1 MVARDI
7 TNFFLYRWRYIVGY
21 SVIGL
26 LLAGLLIFAGLYVP
40 GGISVEEMAATVR
53 SDNLSLSNIQS
64 MSITSLPYYLLQAVV
79 IHFFGISEFTI
90 KIPSLIIALFAAV
103 GLILLL
109 RRWFPA
115 NIAVLASLI
124 AVTTGQFLF
133 IAQSGTPSI
142 LYVFW
147 PILLLTLGTQVT
159 RAKRGRLFWKLSF
172 AAAAA
177 LSLYTPLSIYSLLA
191 IAIAVAIHPHLR
203 NIIRRLSPLK
213 VGLSLALAAI
223 IIAPLVYLIAIN
235 PPLGLRLLGIPTVW
249 PPDIAANAITMLK
262 QFFLFWEP
270 STTTLMTPVFGF
282 GSVLII
288 GLGIYRLFLTRDT
301 TRSYLIIIWMLCL
314 VPILLLN
321 PLFTSVTFIPSV
333 LLLAAGLTSLITYWY
348 RLFPLNPYARVAG
361 LVPIVILVI
370 TLIGSGLDR
379 YVYGYHYAP
388 TTAVNFSKDLRLLPK
403 DTKHL
408 IVSPT
413 EQAFYTAVSH
423 HRDGLVVTTDA
434 RSADETLTATRDARN
449 VIPAEYAI
457 DRIITTTYSKD
468 SDRLYIYKKVQQ

>member
-1 MVARDI
+1 MVAKDI
-7 TNFFLYRWRYIVGY
+7 THFFIYRWRYIVGY
-21 SVIGL
+21 SLIGL

-40 GGISVEEMAATVR
+40 GGVSPEEMIATVR
-53 SDNLSLSNIQS
+53 SDSLSLSNLQS
-64 MSITSLPYYLLQAVV
+64 LSVTSLPYYLLQSGVFH
-79 IHFFGISEFTI
+79 IFGISEFTI
-90 KIPSLIIALFAAV
+90 KIPSLIIALFSAV

-109 RRWFPA
+109 RRWFPP

-133 IAQSGTPSI
+133 IAQNGTPGI

-159 RAKRGRLFWKLSF
+159 RAKKGRLFWKLSF

-177 LSLYTPLSIYSLLA
+177 LSLYTPLSVYSLLA
-191 IAIAVAIHPHLR
+191 IAVAVALHPHLR

-213 VGLSLALAAI
+213 VGLSIALAAVI
-223 IIAPLVYLIAIN
+223 VAPLIYLIAIN
-235 PPLGLRLLGIPTVW
+235 PPLGLRLLGVPTTW
-249 PPDIAANAITMLK
+249 PPDLAANAMTLLK

-282 GSVLII
+282 GSVLVIA
-288 GLGIYRLFLTRDT
+288 LGVYRLVLTRDT
-301 TRSYLIIIWMLCL
+301 TRSYLIIIWILCL
-314 VPILLLN
+314 IPVLLLN
-321 PLFTSVTFIPSV
+321 PLFTSVTFIPAV

-348 RLFPLNPYARVAG
+348 RLFPLNPYARIAG
-361 LVPIVILVI
+361 LIPIVILVF

-379 YVYGYHYAP
+379 YVYGYHYSP
-388 TTAVNFSKDLRLLPK
+388 TTAVNFSKDLRLIPK

-408 IVSPT
+408 VVSPT
-413 EQAFYTAVSH
+413 EQAFYMAVSH
-423 HRDGLVVTTDA
+423 YRDGLIVTSDVNSSTD
-434 RSADETLTATRDARN
+434 TLTATRAARS